1 MQKSETRMKK
11 AQEKISYGAL
21 LLTIAITYVLAFVFV
36 APYA

>member
-1 MQKSETRMKK
+1 MQKSETRVK
-11 AQEKISYGAL
+11 AQERISFGAL